1 MFYVYLLENEIG
13 EFYTGFTSDLRK
25 RLVKHNQGNN
35 FSTKNHTW
43 HVIYYE
49 ACTVEEDA
57 RRREKYLKTTSGRR
71 VVRLR
76 LKAYFARRR

>member
-35 FSTKNHTW
+35 FSTKNHKW
-43 HVIYYE
+43 HCIYYE
-49 ACTVEEDA
+49 ACAEEEDA
-57 RRREKYLKTTSGRR
+57 RRREKYLKTTAGRR
-71 VVRLR
+71 AIRLR
-76 LKAYFARRR
+76 LKAYFTKRR